1 MAPLFHRAAIKTGE
15 LVSLSAVLDKSHRTK
30 RTIILRRTSL
40 IQHRDDRI
48 GIVGVLSN
56 EKKARSVRSFVRS
69 FVRMSLLAQT
79 LKLKRLECGPMPNV
93 MAALPNI
100 SAPSVQ
106 RRKVWLTPTTRVPCS
121 TAAKTRNPLKFA
133 GVPQTTGLISAVSG
147 PKFTIL

>member
-56 EKKARSVRSFVRS
+56 EKKSSIRSFLCSFVR
-69 FVRMSLLAQT
+69 QN
-79 LKLKRLECGPMPNV
+79 E
-93 MAALPNI
+93 
-100 SAPSVQ
+100 
-106 RRKVWLTPTTRVPCS
+106 
-121 TAAKTRNPLKFA
+121 
-133 GVPQTTGLISAVSG
+133 LISADV
-147 PKFTIL
+147 KT